1 MTEKTVSHPIVFD
14 NLKARIEQLE
24 RRADSLRS
32 GLDEIA
38 VLFTWTSERA
48 IPADALQKVAMSDE
62 QVAAHRQWDGALL
75 SDELVRLF
83 LQAHTLATRLKYLV
97 PVEEKQALIGAVVAA
112 FRQAVAA
119 RHLKAPVE
127 MEVSIGD

>member
-1 MTEKTVSHPIVFD
+1 MTAQTELHPIMFD

-24 RRADSLRS
+24 RQADSLRS
-32 GLDEIA
+32 GLDELA

-48 IPADALQKVAMSDE
+48 IPAGALQKVALSDE
-62 QVAAHRQWDGALL
+62 QVAAQRQWDGALL
-75 SDELVRLF
+75 PEELVRLF

-119 RHLKAPVE
+119 RHFQAPLE
-127 MEVSIGD
+127 MELTIGD